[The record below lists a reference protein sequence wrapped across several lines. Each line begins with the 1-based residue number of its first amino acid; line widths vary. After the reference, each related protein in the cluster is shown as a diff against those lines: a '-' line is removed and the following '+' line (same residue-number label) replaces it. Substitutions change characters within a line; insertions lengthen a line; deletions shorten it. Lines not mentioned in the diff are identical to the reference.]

1 MKIPYYLAR
10 FINWVEGE
18 EILNILSV
26 EKEPVV
32 SRPAPKK
39 GRLKHITS
47 RIPSPSPG
55 HPVFRII
62 YDIVSVLV
70 CLTIVITLLITV
82 SFLPRF
88 GGNNNPAE
96 NEVYTRYLEEA
107 VNEAGAVNAVAG
119 MILDYRAF
127 DTLGES
133 NVLFIAVCSVII
145 LLRAD
150 YNSRFR
156 TLSIP
161 QLSIHSLP
169 RADNDIFRA
178 SSMILVPTGIL
189 FGIYVILNGHLSAGG
204 GFSGGAIIGA
214 SLILYTAANGYEKL
228 EKFFT
233 FRVYQQVSSFAL
245 ITYILLKTY
254 SFYTGANGIESRV
267 PLGTPGAILSSGLIL
282 PLNICVGLV
291 VSSTMYMFYALFSKG
306 GLGNGQ

>member
-1 MKIPYYLAR
+1 MKIPYHLAR

-18 EILNILSV
+18 DVLEIPPV
-26 EKEPVV
+26 EKKPPV
-32 SRPAPKK
+32 SISALKKDHLKHLASQIPPPAPWQ
-39 GRLKHITS
+39 
-47 RIPSPSPG
+47 
-55 HPVFRII
+55 PVFRII
-62 YDIVSVLV
+62 YDVVSVLV
-70 CLTIVITLLITV
+70 CLTLVITLLITV
-82 SFLPRF
+82 SYLPRF
-88 GGNNNPAE
+88 GGNDNPAE

-169 RADNDIFRA
+169 RPDNDIFRA
-178 SSMILVPTGIL
+178 SSMILVPVGIL

-214 SLILYTAANGYEKL
+214 ALILYTASNGYEKL
-228 EKFFT
+228 EKYLT
-233 FRVYQQVSSFAL
+233 FRVYQRVSFFAL

-254 SFYTGANGIESRV
+254 SFYTGANGIESIV